1 MHAGALAFALGAIVF
16 GCAPDSARRTEGKG
30 NAGTIVI
37 SASADADALLPPLIL
52 SVQGKQI
59 ADQIF
64 DNLADIGDGLN
75 TIGDAGFTPRLATS
89 WSWAP
94 DSSWIDFAINPMAR
108 WHDGEQV
115 RAKDVAFTF
124 RLVKDT
130 ALASPIAT
138 NLDDVDSVS
147 EADSLTA
154 RVWLRKHPPDEFF
167 KIASQIP
174 ILPAHLLENVKPAE
188 LRASP
193 LASKPIGSG
202 RFKFDRWERGARVVL
217 VADSGNYRGRPN
229 VDRVVWTISSD
240 YTGAALRFVS
250 GAADFLDVVKPD
262 FLARISQSGAL
273 VVKTGPSLD
282 YGYIGFN
289 LRTADGKGPH
299 PIFSNRAARRALVMA
314 VDRAAIVQSV
324 FDTLAVVG
332 HGPFTRA
339 ISTSDTT
346 IGIPYD
352 TVAAAKTLDSLGWR
366 RGPSGIRERNG
377 IPLAFPVIV
386 PSSSTIRMRVAVLLQ
401 AQWRAAGVELRI
413 DAMETNT
420 FGARMESKKF
430 DAVLNAWHLDPDPA
444 SFRDEW
450 ASSEMKP
457 GGFNVASY
465 SNPAFDATADS
476 AARETNP
483 AKSAELYRRAYRIL
497 NDDAP
502 AMWIY
507 ELKNAFGV
515 STRIAPAGLRPDG
528 WWGRLAD
535 WTINN

>member
-1 MHAGALAFALGAIVF
+1 
-16 GCAPDSARRTEGKG
+16 
-30 NAGTIVI
+30 
-37 SASADADALLPPLIL
+37 
-52 SVQGKQI
+52 
-59 ADQIF
+59 
-64 DNLADIGDGLN
+64 
-75 TIGDAGFTPRLATS
+75 LATS
-89 WSWAP
+89 WTWAP
-94 DSSWIDFAINPMAR
+94 DSSSIDFAINPIAR
-108 WHDGEQV
+108 WHDGEPV

-154 RVWLRKHPPDEFF
+154 RVWLHKHPPDEFF
-167 KIASQIP
+167 KLATQVS
-174 ILPAHLLENVKPAE
+174 ILPAHLLESIKPTE

-202 RFKFDRWERGARVVL
+202 RFKFDRWERGSRVVL

-229 VDRVVWTISSD
+229 VDRVIWIISSD
-240 YTGAALRFVS
+240 YTSAALRFVS

-262 FLARISQSGAL
+262 FLARISESGHQ

-282 YGYIGFN
+282 YGYLGLN
-289 LRTADGKGPH
+289 LRTADGNGPH
-299 PIFSNRAARRALVMA
+299 PIFSNREVRRALVMA
-314 VDRAAIVQSV
+314 VDRDAIVRSV

-339 ISTSDTT
+339 VPTSDTT

-352 TVAAAKTLDSLGWR
+352 TASAAKTLDSLGWR
-366 RGPSGIRERNG
+366 RGPSGIRARNG
-377 IPLAFPVIV
+377 IPLSFPVIV
-386 PSSSTIRMRVAVLLQ
+386 PSSSPIRMRVAVLLQ
-401 AQWRAAGVELRI
+401 AQWRAAGVDLKI
-413 DAMETNT
+413 DPMETNA

-430 DAVLNAWHLDPDPA
+430 DAMLNAWHLDPDPA

-450 ASSEMKP
+450 SSSEMKP
-457 GGFNVASY
+457 GGLNVSSY

-476 AARETNP
+476 AARERDP
-483 AKSAELYRRAYRIL
+483 AKSVQLYRRGYRIL
-497 NDDAP
+497 DDDAP
-502 AMWIY
+502 AMWLY

-515 STRIAPAGLRPDG
+515 SDRIQPVGLRPDA
-528 WWGRLAD
+528 WWSRLGD
-535 WTINN
+535 WTIKN